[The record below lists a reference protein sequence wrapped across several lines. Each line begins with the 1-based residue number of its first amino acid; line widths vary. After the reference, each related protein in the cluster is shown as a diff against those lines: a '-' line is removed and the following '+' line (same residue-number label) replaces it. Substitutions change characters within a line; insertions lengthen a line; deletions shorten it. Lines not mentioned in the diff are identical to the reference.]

1 MADDDERPRPWHWPG
16 GWVRE
21 EAFWRQITTATVSAL
36 STGGIAFLAARFAGL
51 FAQVPW
57 STVCKTL
64 LAGTVLVPTLALIVL
79 LIETGS
85 SCRRSF
91 SSPVS
96 SLDPHPLRRPDQ
108 PFSGRQFTGGTKG
121 AHTGWKYG
129 GGSGPSQMSL
139 SLVPPSLIGTLPRPD
154 GVFQ

>member
-1 MADDDERPRPWHWPG
+1 VADDDESLRPWHWPG
-16 GWVRE
+16 SWVRD

-79 LIETGS
+79 VIESGFAS
-85 SCRRSF
+85 AERRVEKRLLRRSNDLRAN
-91 SSPVS
+91 
-96 SLDPHPLRRPDQ
+96 LDAIRKELDEMQ
-108 PFSGRQFTGGTKG
+108 AASGQD
-121 AHTGWKYG
+121 
-129 GGSGPSQMSL
+129 P
-139 SLVPPSLIGTLPRPD
+139 
-154 GVFQ
+154 